1 MPRLVRLTVLAIAMA
16 CSVAAAAQPRR
27 IVSMSMCADQLLIE
41 LADRGQIAALTE
53 LSRDPVLSF
62 HADRAQSY
70 PVADS
75 SAEEVLMLRPDLV
88 VSPPFQRKEALSLLH
103 GRSVK
108 IVTVGF
114 ADSLEAIRSE
124 EHTSELQSLM
134 RISYAVF

>member
-1 MPRLVRLTVLAIAMA
+1 MPRRVRLTVLAIAMA

-27 IVSMSMCADQLLIE
+27 IVSMNMCADQLLIE
-41 LADRGQIAALTE
+41 LADHSQIAALTE

-70 PVADS
+70 PVAGG

-88 VSPPFQRKEALSLLH
+88 VSPP
-103 GRSVK
+103 
-108 IVTVGF
+108 
-114 ADSLEAIRSE
+114 RSE

-134 RISYAVF
+134 RISYAVFCLKKKRHT

>member
-1 MPRLVRLTVLAIAMA
+1 MA

-27 IVSMSMCADQLLIE
+27 IVSMNMCADQLLIE

-88 VSPPFQRKEALSLLH
+88 VSPPFQRQEALSLLN

-114 ADSLEAIRSE
+114 ADSLEARSE
-124 EHTSELQSLM
+124 EHTSELPSLM
-134 RISYAVF
+134 RTSYAVFCLTPQPQISHTH